1 MYGRC
6 VLRFQFDNAEM
17 IGPFL
22 LYGCAQSCHQ
32 FGAAALFVGQIFR
45 RNGTVEDYVGVGRA
59 GHDAQVMQ
67 VGLRFQT
74 GDLLPKEIFDF
85 IHVGVAGDNGIV
97 VDGSDHTVLHQQV
110 LFDGINDIM
119 ALHHIALGIH
129 FNMEADQAIAGA
141 VIVNH
146 QIMDAQHTGIAKR
159 FLFDVLHQFRVRCGA
174 QDGIDGVPYQL
185 NTAINNVYSRAGYD
199 TELIAF
205 VDSTMYSLLMNTNEI
220 ARQLVIGDFK
230 KGEIN
235 TRVRYLND
243 VAIIPVSD
251 ERMRDSYTFEAGTAA
266 SSGSAATGG
275 FKPASSAGYV
285 RALVV
290 PKKGAHLVKKTEQM
304 RIFTPEQNIDADAY
318 TFNYRI
324 HYDVFVKKSGL
335 DMIESIVT
343 AGA

>member
-1 MYGRC
+1 MAINTIATASKYTDALDKMVVQKSETG
-6 VLRFQFDNAEM
+6 FFTDNV
-17 IGPFL
+17 
-22 LYGCAQSCHQ
+22 
-32 FGAAALFVGQIFR
+32 FGAKFVGAKTVVMPDVSFIGLADYDRDNGFSKAGITVAQTSFELTKDRGRKLQIDR
-45 RNGTVEDYVGVGRA
+45 EDM
-59 GHDAQVMQ
+59 DE
-67 VGLRFQT
+67 T
-74 GDLLPKEIFDF
+74 
-85 IHVGVAGDNGIV
+85 GVANLAGQILGEYVRTMV
-97 VDGSDHTVLHQQV
+97 VP
-110 LFDGINDIM
+110 
-119 ALHHIALGIH
+119 
-129 FNMEADQAIAGA
+129 E
-141 VIVNH
+141 
-146 QIMDAQHTGIAKR
+146 MDAYVLSKLAGIASTRSHKTVYAEDTG
-159 FLFDVLHQFRVRCGA
+159 FA
-174 QDGIDGVPYQL
+174 QL

>member
-1 MYGRC
+1 MAINTIATASKYTDALDKMVVQKSETG
-6 VLRFQFDNAEM
+6 FFTDNV
-17 IGPFL
+17 
-22 LYGCAQSCHQ
+22 
-32 FGAAALFVGQIFR
+32 FGAKFVGAKTVVMPDVSFIGLADYDRDNGFSKAGITVAQTSFDLTKDRGRKLQIDR
-45 RNGTVEDYVGVGRA
+45 EDM
-59 GHDAQVMQ
+59 DE
-67 VGLRFQT
+67 T
-74 GDLLPKEIFDF
+74 
-85 IHVGVAGDNGIV
+85 GVANLAGQILGEYVRTMV
-97 VDGSDHTVLHQQV
+97 VP
-110 LFDGINDIM
+110 
-119 ALHHIALGIH
+119 
-129 FNMEADQAIAGA
+129 E
-141 VIVNH
+141 
-146 QIMDAQHTGIAKR
+146 MDAYVLSKLARIASTRSHKT
-159 FLFDVLHQFRVRCGA
+159 VYA
-174 QDGIDGVPYQL
+174 QDTGFAQL

>member
-1 MYGRC
+1 
-6 VLRFQFDNAEM
+6 
-17 IGPFL
+17 
-22 LYGCAQSCHQ
+22 
-32 FGAAALFVGQIFR
+32 
-45 RNGTVEDYVGVGRA
+45 
-59 GHDAQVMQ
+59 
-67 VGLRFQT
+67 
-74 GDLLPKEIFDF
+74 
-85 IHVGVAGDNGIV
+85 
-97 VDGSDHTVLHQQV
+97 
-110 LFDGINDIM
+110 
-119 ALHHIALGIH
+119 
-129 FNMEADQAIAGA
+129 
-141 VIVNH
+141 
-146 QIMDAQHTGIAKR
+146 
-159 FLFDVLHQFRVRCGA
+159 
-174 QDGIDGVPYQL
+174 
-185 NTAINNVYSRAGYD
+185 
-199 TELIAF
+199 
-205 VDSTMYSLLMNTNEI
+205 MYSLLMNTNEI

-290 PKKGAHLVKKTEQM
+290 PKKRAHLVKKTEQM

>member
-1 MYGRC
+1 MAINTIATASKYTDALDKMVVQKSETG
-6 VLRFQFDNAEM
+6 FFTDNV
-17 IGPFL
+17 
-22 LYGCAQSCHQ
+22 
-32 FGAAALFVGQIFR
+32 FGAKFVGAKTVVMPDVSFIGLADYDRDNGFSKAGITVAQTSFELTKDRGRKLQIDR
-45 RNGTVEDYVGVGRA
+45 EDM
-59 GHDAQVMQ
+59 DE
-67 VGLRFQT
+67 T
-74 GDLLPKEIFDF
+74 
-85 IHVGVAGDNGIV
+85 GVANLAGQILGEYVRTMV
-97 VDGSDHTVLHQQV
+97 VP
-110 LFDGINDIM
+110 
-119 ALHHIALGIH
+119 
-129 FNMEADQAIAGA
+129 E
-141 VIVNH
+141 
-146 QIMDAQHTGIAKR
+146 MDAYVLSKLAGIASTRSHKT
-159 FLFDVLHQFRVRCGA
+159 VYA
-174 QDGIDGVPYQL
+174 QDTGFAQL

-275 FKPASSAGYV
+275 FKPTSSAGYV

>member
-1 MYGRC
+1 MAINTIATASKYTDALDKMVVQKSETG
-6 VLRFQFDNAEM
+6 FFTDNV
-17 IGPFL
+17 
-22 LYGCAQSCHQ
+22 
-32 FGAAALFVGQIFR
+32 FGAKFVGAKTVVMPDVSFIGLADYDRDNGFSKAGITVAQTSFDLTKDRGRKLQIDR
-45 RNGTVEDYVGVGRA
+45 EDM
-59 GHDAQVMQ
+59 DE
-67 VGLRFQT
+67 T
-74 GDLLPKEIFDF
+74 
-85 IHVGVAGDNGIV
+85 GVANLAGQILGEYVRTMV
-97 VDGSDHTVLHQQV
+97 VP
-110 LFDGINDIM
+110 
-119 ALHHIALGIH
+119 
-129 FNMEADQAIAGA
+129 E
-141 VIVNH
+141 
-146 QIMDAQHTGIAKR
+146 MDAYVLSKLAGIASTRSHKTVYAEDTG
-159 FLFDVLHQFRVRCGA
+159 FA
-174 QDGIDGVPYQL
+174 QL

>member
-1 MYGRC
+1 MAINTIATASKYTD
-6 VLRFQFDNAEM
+6 VLDKMVVQKSETGFFTDNV
-17 IGPFL
+17 
-22 LYGCAQSCHQ
+22 
-32 FGAAALFVGQIFR
+32 FGAKFVGAKTVVMPDVSFIGLADYDRDNGFSKAGITVAQTSFELTKDRGRKLQIDR
-45 RNGTVEDYVGVGRA
+45 EDM
-59 GHDAQVMQ
+59 DE
-67 VGLRFQT
+67 T
-74 GDLLPKEIFDF
+74 
-85 IHVGVAGDNGIV
+85 GVANLAGQILGEYVRTMV
-97 VDGSDHTVLHQQV
+97 VP
-110 LFDGINDIM
+110 
-119 ALHHIALGIH
+119 
-129 FNMEADQAIAGA
+129 E
-141 VIVNH
+141 
-146 QIMDAQHTGIAKR
+146 MDAYVLSKLAGIASTHSHKTVYAEDTG
-159 FLFDVLHQFRVRCGA
+159 FA
-174 QDGIDGVPYQL
+174 QL

>member
-1 MYGRC
+1 MAINTIATASKYTDALDKMVVQKSETG
-6 VLRFQFDNAEM
+6 FFTDNV
-17 IGPFL
+17 
-22 LYGCAQSCHQ
+22 
-32 FGAAALFVGQIFR
+32 FGAKFVGAKTVVMPDVSFIGLADYDRDNGFSKAGITVAQTSFELTKDRGRKLQIDR
-45 RNGTVEDYVGVGRA
+45 EDM
-59 GHDAQVMQ
+59 DE
-67 VGLRFQT
+67 T
-74 GDLLPKEIFDF
+74 
-85 IHVGVAGDNGIV
+85 GVANLAGQILGEYVRTMV
-97 VDGSDHTVLHQQV
+97 VP
-110 LFDGINDIM
+110 
-119 ALHHIALGIH
+119 
-129 FNMEADQAIAGA
+129 E
-141 VIVNH
+141 
-146 QIMDAQHTGIAKR
+146 MDAYVLSKLAGIASTRSHKT
-159 FLFDVLHQFRVRCGA
+159 VYA
-174 QDGIDGVPYQL
+174 QDTGFAQL

-235 TRVRYLND
+235 TRVRYLNN

>member
-1 MYGRC
+1 MAINTIATASKYTD
-6 VLRFQFDNAEM
+6 VLDKMVVQKSETGFFTDNV
-17 IGPFL
+17 
-22 LYGCAQSCHQ
+22 
-32 FGAAALFVGQIFR
+32 FGAKFVGAKTVVMPDVSFIGLADYDRDNGFSKAGITVAQTSFELTKDRGRKLQIDR
-45 RNGTVEDYVGVGRA
+45 EDM
-59 GHDAQVMQ
+59 DE
-67 VGLRFQT
+67 T
-74 GDLLPKEIFDF
+74 
-85 IHVGVAGDNGIV
+85 GVANLAGQILGEYVRTMV
-97 VDGSDHTVLHQQV
+97 VP
-110 LFDGINDIM
+110 
-119 ALHHIALGIH
+119 
-129 FNMEADQAIAGA
+129 E
-141 VIVNH
+141 
-146 QIMDAQHTGIAKR
+146 MDAYVLSKLAGIASTRSHKT
-159 FLFDVLHQFRVRCGA
+159 VYA
-174 QDGIDGVPYQL
+174 QDTGFAQL

>member
-1 MYGRC
+1 MAINTIATASKYTDALDKMVVQKSETG
-6 VLRFQFDNAEM
+6 FFTDNV
-17 IGPFL
+17 
-22 LYGCAQSCHQ
+22 
-32 FGAAALFVGQIFR
+32 FGAKFVGAKTVVMPDVSFIGLADYDRDNGFSKAGITVAQTSFDLTKDRGRKLQIDR
-45 RNGTVEDYVGVGRA
+45 EDM
-59 GHDAQVMQ
+59 DE
-67 VGLRFQT
+67 T
-74 GDLLPKEIFDF
+74 
-85 IHVGVAGDNGIV
+85 GVANLAGQILGEYVRTMV
-97 VDGSDHTVLHQQV
+97 VP
-110 LFDGINDIM
+110 
-119 ALHHIALGIH
+119 
-129 FNMEADQAIAGA
+129 E
-141 VIVNH
+141 
-146 QIMDAQHTGIAKR
+146 MDAYVLSKLAGIASTRSHKT
-159 FLFDVLHQFRVRCGA
+159 VYA
-174 QDGIDGVPYQL
+174 QDTGFAQL

>member
-1 MYGRC
+1 MAINTIATASKYTD
-6 VLRFQFDNAEM
+6 VLDKMVVQKSETGFFTDNV
-17 IGPFL
+17 
-22 LYGCAQSCHQ
+22 
-32 FGAAALFVGQIFR
+32 FGAKFVGAKTVVMPDVSFIGLADYDRDNGFSKAGITVAQTSFELTKDRGRKLQIDR
-45 RNGTVEDYVGVGRA
+45 EDM
-59 GHDAQVMQ
+59 DE
-67 VGLRFQT
+67 T
-74 GDLLPKEIFDF
+74 
-85 IHVGVAGDNGIV
+85 GVANLAGQILGEYVRTMV
-97 VDGSDHTVLHQQV
+97 VP
-110 LFDGINDIM
+110 
-119 ALHHIALGIH
+119 
-129 FNMEADQAIAGA
+129 E
-141 VIVNH
+141 
-146 QIMDAQHTGIAKR
+146 MDAYVLSKLAGIASTRSHKTVYAEDTG
-159 FLFDVLHQFRVRCGA
+159 FA
-174 QDGIDGVPYQL
+174 QL